1 MNRTYS
7 LIILAVSTLGA
18 FFSISMYSASDVY
31 AFGDKFTKDNYDE
44 YCPCRGY
51 DDREYDNEEY
61 DNEGYDNEGYDHG
74 EKDSGYYG
82 QYESGYYE
90 DRYGKPYYK

>member
-7 LIILAVSTLGA
+7 LIFLAASILGA
-18 FFSISMYSASDVY
+18 LFSISLYSANDVY
-31 AFGDKFTKDNYDE
+31 ASGDKSTQDNHGE
-44 YCPCRGY
+44 CCQSRGY
-51 DDREYDNEEY
+51 DDRGY
-61 DNEGYDNEGYDHG
+61 DNEGYDNG
-74 EKDSGYYG
+74 EKHSGYYD

>member
-7 LIILAVSTLGA
+7 LIILAASTLGS
-18 FFSISMYSASDVY
+18 FFSISIYSASDVY
-31 AFGDKFTKDNYDE
+31 ASGDKSTKDNYDE

-61 DNEGYDNEGYDHG
+61 DNEEYDN
-74 EKDSGYYG
+74 GYYD
-82 QYESGYYE
+82 QYESGYFE

>member
-7 LIILAVSTLGA
+7 LIILAASTLGA

-31 AFGDKFTKDNYDE
+31 ASGDKSTKDNFDE
-44 YCPCRGY
+44 CCPCRGY
-51 DDREYDNEEY
+51 DDREYNNEEY
-61 DNEGYDNEGYDHG
+61 DNEGYDNG
-74 EKDSGYYG
+74 EKHSGYYD
-82 QYESGYYE
+82 QYESGYFE

>member
-7 LIILAVSTLGA
+7 LIILAASTLGA

-31 AFGDKFTKDNYDE
+31 ASGDKSTKDIYDE

-61 DNEGYDNEGYDHG
+61 DNEGYDNG
-74 EKDSGYYG
+74 EKDSGYYD

>member
-7 LIILAVSTLGA
+7 LIILAACTLGA
-18 FFSISMYSASDVY
+18 FFSISIYSASDVY
-31 AFGDKFTKDNYDE
+31 ASGDKSTKDNYDE

-61 DNEGYDNEGYDHG
+61 DNEEYDN
-74 EKDSGYYG
+74 GYYD
-82 QYESGYYE
+82 QYESGYFE

>member
-7 LIILAVSTLGA
+7 LIILAASILGA
-18 FFSISMYSASDVY
+18 LFSISMYSANDVY
-31 AFGDKFTKDNYDE
+31 ASGDKSTKDNHGE
-44 YCPCRGY
+44 YCQSRGY
-51 DDREYDNEEY
+51 DDREYDNE
-61 DNEGYDNEGYDHG
+61 GYDNG
-74 EKDSGYYG
+74 EKHSGYYD

>member
-7 LIILAVSTLGA
+7 LIILAASILGA
-18 FFSISMYSASDVY
+18 LFSISMYSANDVY
-31 AFGDKFTKDNYDE
+31 ASGDKSRKDNHGE
-44 YCPCRGY
+44 YCQSRGY
-51 DDREYDNEEY
+51 DDRGY
-61 DNEGYDNEGYDHG
+61 DNEGYDNG
-74 EKDSGYYG
+74 EKHSGYYD

>member
-7 LIILAVSTLGA
+7 LIILAASTLGA
-18 FFSISMYSASDVY
+18 FFSISIYSASDVY
-31 AFGDKFTKDNYDE
+31 ASGDKSTKDNYDE

-51 DDREYDNEEY
+51 DDREYDNDEYDNEEY
-61 DNEGYDNEGYDHG
+61 DN
-74 EKDSGYYG
+74 GYYD
-82 QYESGYYE
+82 QYESGYFE

>member
-7 LIILAVSTLGA
+7 LIILAASTLGA
-18 FFSISMYSASDVY
+18 FFSISMYSASHVY
-31 AFGDKFTKDNYDE
+31 AFEDKFTKDNYDE

-61 DNEGYDNEGYDHG
+61 DNERYDHG

>member
-51 DDREYDNEEY
+51 DDREYDSEEY
-61 DNEGYDNEGYDHG
+61 DNEGYDNG
-74 EKDSGYYG
+74 EKDSGYYD